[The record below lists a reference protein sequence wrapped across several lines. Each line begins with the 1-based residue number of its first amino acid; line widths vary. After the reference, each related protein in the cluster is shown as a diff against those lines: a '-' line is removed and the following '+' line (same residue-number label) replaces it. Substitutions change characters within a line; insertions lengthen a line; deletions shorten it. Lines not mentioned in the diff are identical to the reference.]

1 MRVTYEPKNQI
12 KLICLFSWFS
22 FAGYTHGWGPLS
34 ICVSLDFVINWLEE
48 LSKISLKWVFI
59 YLFFVFAKA
68 RTFMGFSCICHK
80 EGVFYFRFME
90 MMGGTSLKVIRSR
103 FYLTPFLKN
112 KKNGEQGEVKSEVF
126 SFQFQHT
133 VFSCSPH

>member
-1 MRVTYEPKNQI
+1 
-12 KLICLFSWFS
+12 
-22 FAGYTHGWGPLS
+22 
-34 ICVSLDFVINWLEE
+34 
-48 LSKISLKWVFI
+48 
-59 YLFFVFAKA
+59 
-68 RTFMGFSCICHK
+68 
-80 EGVFYFRFME
+80 ME

-133 VFSCSPH
+133 VFSCGPH